1 MAKREKKKQKKQAPV
16 PTGFDDR
23 AVDRERRGSS
33 YRDGSDVPD
42 GVTGNWS

>member
-1 MAKREKKKQKKQAPV
+1 MAKREKKKQKKQASV